1 MFLGFGLRVI
11 VQAGYF
17 ILIARALGVHE
28 YGAFVGVTSLISI
41 AVPFC
46 GWGAG
51 SLIVQNVSRDKST
64 FSECWGNALLMTA
77 VTGLLL
83 FGVIIAFARFA
94 LPNSIPVALVVMVCI
109 ADLAASRIVD
119 TAAQSFQAR
128 GELRYTANLSL
139 LPYVLRLIG
148 AAIVLFVWHRATAL
162 CWGWFYLGST
172 LVSCVIT
179 LFITSSKLG
188 LPKLALGRIR
198 KEFAQGFYFGAGLS
212 AQTIY
217 NDIDKAM
224 LVRLSTLDAAG
235 VYAAAYR
242 LIDVAFTPVRSVMY
256 AAYPNFFRHGQ
267 CGMATSY
274 AYAKRLLPKMMTYAG
289 SVFFLMFVAAP
300 IVPFI
305 LGPEYARTV
314 EALRWLA
321 LLPFLKTVHFF
332 LADSLTG
339 AGYQGIR
346 TAMQILIAALNI
358 GLNLRLIPVYSWRGA
373 AWASLAS
380 DGALVVAMYATVTL
394 MILRESHITTELSDE
409 RSSQ

>member
-1 MFLGFGLRVI
+1 
-11 VQAGYF
+11 
-17 ILIARALGVHE
+17 
-28 YGAFVGVTSLISI
+28 
-41 AVPFC
+41 
-46 GWGAG
+46 
-51 SLIVQNVSRDKST
+51 
-64 FSECWGNALLMTA
+64 MTA